1 MIEMADQKNRSGR
14 YAEEKDLIFNHIR
27 NLNSLVTEGLQGA
40 EGEQDVALYLS
51 KVRMGIRTLESMM
64 APILEEDDQY
74 EKEEDDSHI
83 SSYQGVAAQS
93 VSKEINRLMERYENL
108 FQVLNRQTLW
118 DLPMIMEPDPDSG
131 QGVLE

>member
-1 MIEMADQKNRSGR
+1 MSDQKNRQGK

-64 APILEEDDQY
+64 KPILEEDSEY
-74 EKEEDDSHI
+74 EQEEDDSNI
-83 SSYQGVAAQS
+83 SSYGGVSATS
-93 VSKEINRLMERYENL
+93 VNSEINRLMGRYEEL

-118 DLPMIMEPDPDSG
+118 DLPMIMEPDPESG
-131 QGVLE
+131 SGVLE